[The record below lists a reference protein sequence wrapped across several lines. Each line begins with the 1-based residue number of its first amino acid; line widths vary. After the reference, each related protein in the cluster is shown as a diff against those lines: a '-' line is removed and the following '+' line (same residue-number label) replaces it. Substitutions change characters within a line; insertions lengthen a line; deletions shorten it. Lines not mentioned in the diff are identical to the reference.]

1 MLFDSLGHATVDSSW
16 LDSQLD
22 ASFARYSDELKINNF
37 IGGAVVGLAGKNG
50 YRHLDFLDLARNYE
64 NLYPIAGYDP
74 LKEKFSEIED
84 LKKRGFYGI
93 KIHPRFSNIDFLIHK
108 KELIEC
114 FQICADLE
122 LPILLCTFN
131 FCNAQNYQ
139 SSDPLYQ
146 IADILKKT
154 PATKVMM
161 VHGGVHDLMK
171 YCDFARFNENI
182 LIDLSLVMMKYPGS
196 SLDHDI
202 KYLFKN
208 FDRKIS
214 VGSDYP
220 EYSLKNVSKRFE
232 EFSQGIPIEK
242 KENIANKNIA
252 NFLNL
257 SF

>member
-108 KELIEC
+108 KQLIEC
-114 FQICADLE
+114 FKICADLGPIFWALLWHE
-122 LPILLCTFN
+122 LCNVIFLLSASMPLAKPLLLLRSQIYSSISKVFSERIFTFSFSGLN
-131 FCNAQNYQ
+131 NGQCVFNMSAHEA
-139 SSDPLYQ
+139 
-146 IADILKKT
+146 IGAITLK
-154 PATKVMM
+154 P
-161 VHGGVHDLMK
+161 
-171 YCDFARFNENI
+171 
-182 LIDLSLVMMKYPGS
+182 
-196 SLDHDI
+196 
-202 KYLFKN
+202 
-208 FDRKIS
+208 
-214 VGSDYP
+214 
-220 EYSLKNVSKRFE
+220 
-232 EFSQGIPIEK
+232 
-242 KENIANKNIA
+242 
-252 NFLNL
+252 
-257 SF
+257 